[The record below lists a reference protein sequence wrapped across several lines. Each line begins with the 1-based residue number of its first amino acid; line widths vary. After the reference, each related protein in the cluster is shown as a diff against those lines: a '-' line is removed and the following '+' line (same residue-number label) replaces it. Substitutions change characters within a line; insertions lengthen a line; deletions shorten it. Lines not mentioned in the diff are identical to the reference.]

1 MGVRESEACMKQI
14 QELLDKGY
22 IRPSNSPFGS
32 PVMMVP
38 KPHQPDKLRMV
49 IDYRAVNK
57 LTIRDR
63 YPLPNVDQMFE
74 EMQGAKVFSTF
85 DAIWG
90 FWQLPLVEEDIA
102 KTSMVTPHGSFEW
115 KALPMGL
122 TNAPSVFMRT
132 MADICRDMKFI
143 KIFIDDILVF
153 SETLEEHEAH
163 LTQLMERL
171 AEHKI
176 QLKES
181 KARWFQSSVKFLAML
196 YLQMASSR
204 RWQR

>member
-1 MGVRESEACMKQI
+1 MCHRVAKAGSFEVKTDEDHDEAAIPGMDTVIDRLRSNPNSVKVFTEDMADFDPNGKTPVSAIPLAEEGKRSPPFRRAHRMGVRESEACLKQI

-57 LTIRDR
+57 LTVRDR

-74 EMQGAKVFSTF
+74 ELQGAKVFSTF

-90 FWQLPLVEEDIA
+90 FWQLPLVEEDVP
-102 KTSMVTPHGSFEW
+102 KTSMVTPHGSFE
-115 KALPMGL
+115 
-122 TNAPSVFMRT
+122 
-132 MADICRDMKFI
+132 
-143 KIFIDDILVF
+143 
-153 SETLEEHEAH
+153 
-163 LTQLMERL
+163 
-171 AEHKI
+171 
-176 QLKES
+176 
-181 KARWFQSSVKFLAML
+181 
-196 YLQMASSR
+196 
-204 RWQR
+204 